1 MPRFQYFRT
10 AVLLA
15 ALFAAAATAAPAQEV
30 TEGRNTT
37 TDPVP
42 DNSQDSAVPDKPA
55 PKPATGKPK
64 KPFGGGTPIDVIV
77 NNKLWVDPP
86 EPKDFVRENRRPVEE
101 LKFQPTVG
109 LDPERPKT
117 RTKDE
122 LKDLQSELEKAGL
135 HKTKPDGT
143 KTDPGAKKKVSKT
156 PATHKENAADT
167 SDKSAKP
174 N

>member
-10 AVLLA
+10 AAIVA
-15 ALFAAAATAAPAQEV
+15 ALFAAAVTPAPAQEV
-30 TEGRNTT
+30 TEGRNTS
-37 TDPVP
+37 TDPV
-42 DNSQDSAVPDKPA
+42 QDSPQDVVPDKPA
-55 PKPATGKPK
+55 PKSTDKPK
-64 KPFGGGTPIDVIV
+64 KPFGGGTPIDVIM

-122 LKDLQSELEKAGL
+122 LKELQSELEKATL
-135 HKTKPDGT
+135 QKPKGDGT
-143 KTDPGAKKKVSKT
+143 KADAGGKKKVSKS
-156 PATHKENAADT
+156 PATHKANTADT
-167 SDKSAKP
+167 TDKSAKT